1 MAKVGR
7 KRKTS
12 KTALA
17 ILRAKNKLKSKR
29 KYGSKKSYYYCHKHE
44 YKPRKSKRRKT

>member
-7 KRKTS
+7 KRKVS
-12 KTALA
+12 KTLLA
-17 ILRAKNKLKSKR
+17 RLRAKNKLRKKR

-44 YKPRKSKRRKT
+44 YKPRKTKGRKK

>member
-1 MAKVGR
+1 MAKAGR

-12 KTALA
+12 KTKLA
-17 ILRAKNKLKSKR
+17 ILRAKNKLQKKR

-44 YKPRKSKRRKT
+44 YKPRKSKRGKK